1 MSLKRLDWFAAQP
14 LLRST
19 CCRIPTPIA
28 CGNLAY
34 RTKNVVESQRLV
46 PFENLL
52 AGISFG

>member
-1 MSLKRLDWFAAQP
+1 MSLKRLDWFASQP

-19 CCRIPTPIA
+19 RCRIPIPIA

-46 PFENLL
+46 PFENLS